1 MQELIAKRYVKSL
14 VEATGVESLVNIAEI
29 FNAITANFSNEKFVM
44 IMENPEIAKAD
55 KESILLDAVKSANS
69 DKLNNLIK
77 LLVENGRIS
86 IIPAMAEEMRKE
98 IARSS
103 KNYSG
108 VIYSNEDVDA
118 KTLTDLSTGL
128 GNKVDATVELTFI
141 KSDYDGLK
149 VEVADLDMEINFSKT
164 RVNAQLVEHILK
176 AI

>member
-14 VEATGVESLVNIAEI
+14 GEATGSESLVNIAEI
-29 FNAITANFSNEKFVM
+29 FNAIAGSFSNDKFIAV
-44 IMENPEIAKAD
+44 MENPEVADAD

-69 DKLNNLIK
+69 DKLNNFIK

-108 VIYSNEDVDA
+108 VVYSNEDVDA
-118 KTLTDLSTGL
+118 KTLSDLSTGL
-128 GNKVDATVELTFI
+128 GKKVDATVELTFI

>member
-14 VEATGVESLVNIAEI
+14 GEATGAESLVNIAEI
-29 FNAITANFSNEKFVM
+29 FNAITASFSDSKFIA
-44 IMENPEIAKAD
+44 IMENPEVANAD
-55 KESILLDAVKSANS
+55 KESILLEAVKSANS
-69 DKLNNLIK
+69 DKLNNFIK

-98 IARSS
+98 IARGS

-108 VIYSNEDVDA
+108 VVYSNEDVDA
-118 KTLTDLSTGL
+118 KTLTDLSSGL
-128 GNKVDATVELTFI
+128 GKKVDATVELTFV

>member
-1 MQELIAKRYVKSL
+1 MHELIAKRYVKSL
-14 VEATGVESLVNIAEI
+14 GEATGSESLINIGEI
-29 FNAITANFSNEKFVM
+29 FNAIAASFSDDKFIAV
-44 IMENPEIAKAD
+44 MENPEVANAD
-55 KESILLDAVKSANS
+55 KESILLDAVKSAQS
-69 DKLNNLIK
+69 DKLNNFIK

-118 KTLTDLSTGL
+118 KTLTDLSSGL
-128 GNKVDATVELTFI
+128 SKKVDATVELTFI

>member
-14 VEATGVESLVNIAEI
+14 GEATGSESLVNVGEI
-29 FNAITANFSNEKFVM
+29 FNALAASFSSDKFIAV
-44 IMENPEIAKAD
+44 MENPGVANAD
-55 KESILLDAVKSANS
+55 KESILLDAVKSAGS
-69 DKLNNLIK
+69 DKLNNFIK

-98 IARSS
+98 IARSA

-108 VIYSNEDVDA
+108 VVYSNEDVDA
-118 KTLTDLSTGL
+118 KTLTDLSAGL
-128 GNKVDATVELTFI
+128 GKKVDATVELTFI

-149 VEVADLDMEINFSKT
+149 VEVSDLDMEINFSKT

>member
-1 MQELIAKRYVKSL
+1 MQELIAKRYVKAL
-14 VEATGVESLVNIAEI
+14 GEATGSESLVNIADV
-29 FNAITANFSNEKFVM
+29 FNAIAANFANVKFLQV
-44 IMENPEIAKAD
+44 MENPDVSKSD

-69 DKLNNLIK
+69 EKLNNFMK
-77 LLVENGRIS
+77 LLVENGRIN

-108 VIYSNEDVDA
+108 VVYSNEEIDA
-118 KTLTDLSTGL
+118 KTLQDLSAGL
-128 GNKVDATVELTFI
+128 GKKVDATVVLDFV

-149 VEVADLDMEINFSKT
+149 VEVSDLDMEINFSKS
-164 RVNAQLVEHILK
+164 RVNAQLIEHILK

>member
-1 MQELIAKRYVKSL
+1 MQELIAKRYVKAL
-14 VEATGVESLVNIAEI
+14 GEATGTESLANIADL
-29 FNAITANFSNEKFVM
+29 FNAIAANFDNVKFLQV
-44 IMENPEIAKAD
+44 MENPDVAKSD

-69 DKLNNLIK
+69 EKLNNFMK

-108 VIYSNEDVDA
+108 IVYSNEEVDA
-118 KTLTDLSTGL
+118 KTLEDLSTGL
-128 GNKVDATVELTFI
+128 GKKVDAAVVLEFV

-149 VEVADLDMEINFSKT
+149 VEVTDLDMEINFSKS
-164 RVNAQLVEHILK
+164 RVNAQLIEHILK

>member
-1 MQELIAKRYVKSL
+1 MQELIAKRYVKAL
-14 VEATGVESLVNIAEI
+14 GEATGSESLESMYEI
-29 FNAITANFSNEKFVM
+29 FSAITLNFSDKKFTS

-55 KESILLDAVKSANS
+55 KEAILLDAVKSVES

-108 VIYSNEDVDA
+108 VVYSNEDVDA
-118 KTLTDLSTGL
+118 KTLTDLSSGL
-128 GNKVDATVELTFI
+128 GKKVDATVELTFV
-141 KSDYDGLK
+141 KSDFDGLK

>member
-14 VEATGVESLVNIAEI
+14 GEATGSESLVNIGEI
-29 FNAITANFSNEKFVM
+29 FNAIAASFSDDKFIAV
-44 IMENPEIAKAD
+44 MENPEVANAD

-69 DKLNNLIK
+69 DKLNNFIK

-103 KNYSG
+103 KNFSG

-128 GNKVDATVELTFI
+128 SKKVDATVELTFI

-149 VEVADLDMEINFSKT
+149 VEVSDLDMEINFSKT

>member
-14 VEATGVESLVNIAEI
+14 GEATGSESLANIAEV
-29 FNAITANFSNEKFVM
+29 FNAIAASFSDEKFTSL
-44 IMENPEIAKAD
+44 MENPAVAKAD
-55 KESILLDAVKSANS
+55 KESILLDAVKSAQS
-69 DKLNNLIK
+69 EKLNNFIK

-108 VIYSNEDVDA
+108 VVYSNEDMDA

-128 GNKVDATVELTFI
+128 SKKVDATVELTFI

-149 VEVADLDMEINFSKT
+149 VEVADLDIEINFSKT
-164 RVNAQLVEHILK
+164 RVNTQLVEHILK